1 MFGHLGLL
9 PLPLE
14 GGGWE
19 GVSRPSVPDNV
30 FLSFPFRRQETVRT
44 IVQSLAR
51 ERADLGRS
59 GRSFLGAAALRSARD
74 LRDSVPLG
82 GLATLAGS

>member
-1 MFGHLGLL
+1 MLNPQCPGLSIFVF
-9 PLPLE
+9 PL
-14 GGGWE
+14 
-19 GVSRPSVPDNV
+19 
-30 FLSFPFRRQETVRT
+30 
-44 IVQSLAR
+44 QSLAR

-82 GLATLAGS
+82 GLATLAGSAPLA